1 MGMHTIWKGSISFGL
16 VHIPVKLFAATE
28 NKNVSFRQLHE
39 KCHTPIKYEKVCPS
53 CETEVSQEDIVKGYE
68 YEKGK
73 FVILNE
79 EELDVLAQK
88 NNKHIEIVDFIK
100 LEEID
105 PIYFNRS
112 YYLGPHEHGEKAYS
126 LLQKAMQDS
135 QKVAIAK
142 IMLRAKEHLAAIRV
156 YEQALVLETIH
167 YPDEIRRAENI
178 PGLRDDI
185 QISDK
190 EMEMA
195 LQLVEQLTTTF
206 DPEKYTDEYRER
218 VKELVQNKVSGN
230 EVKIAPEVPQTDITN
245 LMEALQQSINET
257 KSQKKQT
264 RKRKTSKTKKKATG

>member
-1 MGMHTIWKGSISFGL
+1 MHTIWKGSISFGL

-167 YPDEIRRAENI
+167 YPDEVRRAENI

>member
-1 MGMHTIWKGSISFGL
+1 MHTIWKGSISFGL

-190 EMEMA
+190 EMDMA

>member
-88 NNKHIEIVDFIK
+88 KNKHIEIVDFIK

>member
-190 EMEMA
+190 EMDMA

>member
-1 MGMHTIWKGSISFGL
+1 MHTIWKGSISFGL

-88 NNKHIEIVDFIK
+88 KNKHIEIVDFIK

>member
-88 NNKHIEIVDFIK
+88 KNKHIEIVDFIK

-190 EMEMA
+190 EMDMA

>member
-167 YPDEIRRAENI
+167 YPDEVRRAENI

>member
-1 MGMHTIWKGSISFGL
+1 MHTIWKGSISFGL

>member
-1 MGMHTIWKGSISFGL
+1 MHTIWKGSISFGL

-88 NNKHIEIVDFIK
+88 KNKHIEIVDFIK

-167 YPDEIRRAENI
+167 YPDEVRHAENI

>member
-88 NNKHIEIVDFIK
+88 KNKHIEIVDFIK

-167 YPDEIRRAENI
+167 YPDEVRRAENI

>member
-1 MGMHTIWKGSISFGL
+1 MHTIWKGSISFGL

-88 NNKHIEIVDFIK
+88 KNKHIEIVDFIK

-190 EMEMA
+190 EMDMA

>member
-1 MGMHTIWKGSISFGL
+1 MHTIWKGSISFGL

-88 NNKHIEIVDFIK
+88 KNKHIEIVDFIK

-167 YPDEIRRAENI
+167 YPDEVRRAENI

-190 EMEMA
+190 EMDMA